1 MRVLYIHMTGAFA
14 GGCRSLY
21 EVVRALP
28 AGEVE
33 PLFIA
38 PRGSVHAFFSRLGE
52 VIEAAGIS
60 QFDNTRYSYYR
71 GLRWLV
77 LLRELVFVPSTIVAL
92 LRARR
97 RWKSVDLIHINE
109 ITGVLPW
116 LIARR
121 LFKAPVVVHV
131 RSVVRDDSRSLRT
144 RLINRLLRDQASAVI
159 AIDENVRA
167 SLPPELAVE
176 VIHNSF
182 SLNSPDIAESTVAN
196 RLKLR
201 SGSFKV
207 GFVGNFLRVKGIFDL
222 IEAARLTRD
231 RGIDVEFVIVGGD
244 AGRSDT
250 LQSRILNQLGLG
262 QDVGAEVRSKIEAY
276 GLGDRVHMVGFVAN
290 ITQAYGCMDILCF
303 PSHYD
308 APGRPIFEAAFLK
321 IPSIAAIRNPRMDT
335 LVDGVTGLA
344 IPPHDVEALVSAIT
358 SVATNRALAVRMGV
372 AAYQLA
378 VANFVA
384 EKNAEKLMR
393 LYRRVT
399 GP

>member
-1 MRVLYIHMTGAFA
+1 MTGAFA

-28 AGEVE
+28 AGVVE

-38 PRGSVHAFFSRLGE
+38 PRGSVHAFFSKLGE
-52 VIEAAGIS
+52 VIESTGIS

-77 LLRELVFVPSTIVAL
+77 LLRELAFVPFTIAAL

-109 ITGVLPW
+109 ITGLLPW

-131 RSVVRDDSRSLRT
+131 RSVVRDDCRSLRT

-167 SLPPELAVE
+167 SLPPELPVE

-182 SLNSPDIAESTVAN
+182 SLNSPDIAEPTVAD
-196 RLKLR
+196 RLKLLMP
-201 SGSFKV
+201 GSFKV
-207 GFVGNFLRVKGIFDL
+207 GYVGNFLRVKGIFDL

-250 LQSRILNQLGLG
+250 LRSRILNRLGLG
-262 QDVGAEVRSKIEAY
+262 QDVGAEVRAKIEAY

-290 ITQAYGCMDILCF
+290 ITQAYACMDTLCF

-344 IPPHDVEALVSAIT
+344 IPPHDVEALVNAIT
-358 SVATNRALAVRMGV
+358 TVATNRALAVRMGV

-384 EKNAEKLMR
+384 EKNAEKLLR